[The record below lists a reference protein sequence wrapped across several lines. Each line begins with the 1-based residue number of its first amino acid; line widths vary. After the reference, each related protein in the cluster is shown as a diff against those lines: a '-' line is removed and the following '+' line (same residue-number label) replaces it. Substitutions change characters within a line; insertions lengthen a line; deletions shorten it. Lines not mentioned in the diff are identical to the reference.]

1 MRKKNRGFFLA
12 ETIVMI
18 ALVASVVAFVYPN
31 ISKLYQNFNNKLI
44 YYDQTEDL
52 YILKAYSEVLQ
63 IDSLTNNGC
72 MIFKDGKITNEQSA
86 TEIKLDDNNKIGNI
100 DHLYLTGY
108 MTNLSDDNYN
118 KNKYLKRLK
127 KTTNDTP
134 SYRLIGIFDYGD
146 IKKYASIKVENPDE
160 NRSCNLGG

>member
-31 ISKLYQNFNNKLI
+31 ISKLYQNYNNKLI

-86 TEIKLDDNNKIGNI
+86 IEIKLDDNNKIGNI
-100 DHLYLTGY
+100 DYLYLTGY